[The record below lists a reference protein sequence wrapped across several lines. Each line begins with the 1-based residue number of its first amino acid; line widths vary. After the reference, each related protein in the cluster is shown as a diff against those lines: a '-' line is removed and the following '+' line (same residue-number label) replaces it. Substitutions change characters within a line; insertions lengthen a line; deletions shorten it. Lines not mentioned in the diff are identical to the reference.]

1 MTNLLITFL
10 NAPRGD
16 RKRYDTLTVMASVL
30 QLTDEQ
36 KEQVGLIRRA
46 GGGVGSGSAG
56 SIPGSPGWVT
66 PGPRKSGELDY
77 PAEVGNCGNLL
88 KRACEQAV
96 VYEFS
101 RDERVS
107 VANCRRLFV
116 E

>member
-77 PAEVGNCGNLL
+77 PAEVGNWEIC
-88 KRACEQAV
+88 
-96 VYEFS
+96 
-101 RDERVS
+101 
-107 VANCRRLFV
+107 
-116 E
+116 